1 VVDIASPKRIGF
13 TSVPLARPV
22 KGVPMLASE
31 TCCWYKCPTSGD
43 VCSPKKAREVVM
55 KLRILAAI
63 AGLCAAPCVTA
74 QAQPATQSYPVVQ
87 GNAYKFEKIAA
98 GVYYATVT
106 RPGLGSNNVV
116 VINDA
121 DVLVVDAGTS
131 PAAARAF
138 VDDVKKLTDKP
149 IRYVVNTHWHYD
161 HTAGNQIFGPEVQI
175 IATDHL
181 YQMLATVDVLHREP
195 FVTSQVT
202 GLSTRV
208 DTLTKQIAAEENAQ
222 QKVSLQKELAD
233 VQHLQQNNTEIKVTP
248 PNVHYSTKMVLN
260 RGGREI
266 ELLFLG
272 RGHTAGDTVIYLP
285 KERIVCTGDLMESR
299 LAYMGDAFFSEW
311 ITTLEALKKLDFA
324 VDLPGHGVPFTNKS
338 LITAYQAYLTDLVNQ
353 VTKLKA
359 EGVSPEDAAKRVDL
373 TAHVKDFPQITGPGA
388 EIRGVRRVYAWLDEQ
403 RAAK

>member
-1 VVDIASPKRIGF
+1 MRLLF
-13 TSVPLARPV
+13 
-22 KGVPMLASE
+22 LAS
-31 TCCWYKCPTSGD
+31 
-43 VCSPKKAREVVM
+43 
-55 KLRILAAI
+55 I
-63 AGLCAAPCVTA
+63 AGLCAGPHPTA

-87 GNAYKFEKIAA
+87 GDAYKFEKIAD
-98 GVYYATVT
+98 GVFYATVT

-116 VINDA
+116 VVNDT
-121 DVLVVDAGTS
+121 DVLIVDAGTS

-138 VDDVKKLTDKP
+138 VDDIKKLTDKP
-149 IRYVVNTHWHYD
+149 VRYVVNTHWHYD

-175 IATDHL
+175 IATDYL

-195 FVTSQVT
+195 FLTSQVT

-208 DTLTKQIAAEENAQ
+208 DTLTSQIAAEQNAQ
-222 QKVSLQKELAD
+222 QKTVLQKDLAD
-233 VQHLQQNNTEIKVTP
+233 AQRLQQNNGEIKVTP

-266 ELLFLG
+266 DLLFLG
-272 RGHTAGDTVIYLP
+272 RGHTGGDTVVFLP

-311 ITTLEALKKLDFA
+311 ITTLEELKKLDFA

-338 LITAYQAYLTDLVNQ
+338 LITAYQGYLTDLVNQ
-353 VTKLKA
+353 VTKLKS

-373 TAHVKDFPQITGPGA
+373 TAHAKDFSQITGPGA
-388 EIRGVRRVYAWLDEQ
+388 EIRGVRRIYAWLDEQ
-403 RAAK
+403 RAGR

>member
-1 VVDIASPKRIGF
+1 
-13 TSVPLARPV
+13 
-22 KGVPMLASE
+22 
-31 TCCWYKCPTSGD
+31 
-43 VCSPKKAREVVM
+43 M
-55 KLRILAAI
+55 KLRILASI
-63 AGLCAAPCVTA
+63 AGLCAAPHLPA
-74 QAQPATQSYPVVQ
+74 QAQPVTQAYPVEQ
-87 GNAYKFEKIAA
+87 GSAYKFERIDD

-116 VINDA
+116 VVNDA
-121 DVLVVDAGTS
+121 DVLIVDSGTS

-175 IATDHL
+175 IATDYL
-181 YQMLATVDVLHREP
+181 YQMLATTDVLHREP

-202 GLSTRV
+202 TLSARI
-208 DTLTKQIAAEENAQ
+208 DNLNKQIAAEGNEQ
-222 QKVSLQKELAD
+222 QKAVLQKDLAD
-233 VQHLQQNNTEIKVTP
+233 AERLRQNNSEIKVTP

-266 ELLFLG
+266 DLLFLG
-272 RGHTAGDTVIYLP
+272 RGHTGGDTVVYLP

-311 ITTLEALKKLDFA
+311 ITTLEELKKLDFA
-324 VDLPGHGVPFTNKS
+324 VDLPGHGVPFTNKT

-353 VTKLKA
+353 VTKLKS
-359 EGVSPEDAAKRVDL
+359 EGVSPDDAAKRVDL
-373 TAHVKDFPQITGPGA
+373 TAHAKEFPQITGLGA
-388 EIRGVRRVYAWLDEQ
+388 EIRGVRRVYAWLEER
-403 RAAK
+403 RAAR